1 MRLGESDKKGEGEK
15 GYSEIEGKRTMK
27 GRVKETEIVR
37 EKDVG
42 RQMIGRNT
50 KGSLEDRGSEET
62 NTKRE
67 ERDSYH

>member
-1 MRLGESDKKGEGEK
+1 
-15 GYSEIEGKRTMK
+15 MK